1 MSVLNYP
8 LTNMQIELMK
18 LFNTNLSENELIEL
32 KDLLSRFY
40 ANKAIAEADAIW
52 EEKGLTNE
60 DMDKW
65 LNEKT

>member
-8 LTNMQIELMK
+8 LTNVQIELMK

-40 ANKAIAEADAIW
+40 ANKAITEADAIW
-52 EEKGLTNE
+52 DEKGLTDE

-65 LNEKT
+65 LNKKS